1 MQLLLEDGFLEE
13 LSQES
18 DYFLL
23 RAAWRLSDVVGHAC
37 VVLLEREDVVE
48 QQLNVE
54 VYIQNRQGLQIHEE
68 LVKDAGAKWFD
79 RFCDLADDFAC
90 TVNFCAGGPVLIR

>member
-1 MQLLLEDGFLEE
+1 
-13 LSQES
+13 
-18 DYFLL
+18 
-23 RAAWRLSDVVGHAC
+23 
-37 VVLLEREDVVE
+37 VE